1 MCSCHLGS
9 LPLPLND
16 SNTVQI
22 QYKSCWTPC
31 ALEMHCIALRIS
43 LMSPGAV
50 HFSAATNIYPHA
62 AQALFRPAQNWVG
75 LSCIGSVL

>member
-1 MCSCHLGS
+1 MCSSHLGS

-16 SNTVQI
+16 SNTVLD
-22 QYKSCWTPC
+22 KSCWTPR